1 MVVDWG
7 NAGTRVGVRIR
18 AAAVGC
24 IAVLVTACGGGG
36 DGGGT
41 TEPPAVTVGSVA
53 VTLGVA
59 QVISGGTTTASAEVR
74 STTGAVL
81 SGRSISWSSSSPSVA
96 TIDGAGA
103 IVAVSAGTTS
113 ITATSEGKS
122 GSATL
127 TVTLPPV
134 ASVSLSLAQ
143 SSVVAGSTTSA
154 SVVLRDNG
162 GNTLT
167 GRSVAFSSSNTGVA
181 TIDNSGGIV
190 AVSAG
195 TTTITATSEGQSAS
209 APLTVLPPPVA
220 TVSVSLQQATVELG
234 AGTTAS
240 AVLRDANGTT
250 LSGRTV
256 SWSSSNSAVATVSA
270 SGVIT
275 SASVGTT
282 TITAS
287 SEGKTGSA
295 TLSVIPA
302 PVASISV
309 SLAQSSLQVGGST
322 SASAVLRDANG
333 VVLSDRSIAW
343 SSSNTAVAS
352 VSASG
357 VVTALAGGTASI
369 MATSEGKSGMATVT
383 VTLPPVASVTLSG
396 AGRVKVGDTYTY
408 TATLRLADGTVVTRP
423 IVWSVTNP
431 SRATITNNGVLVAT
445 QAGAFTI
452 QLLIDGEIWT
462 SNYTAYDW
470 DTFIS
475 GGTRFVLI
483 DADNTI
489 TNRFGTSNY
498 AELVFSCGTSGSFF
512 VWVNVPHVVTASG
525 TVAILFDEG
534 AAYSEVWNELSPNYN
549 TLWKPGSNSVTKG
562 FAVQIQNARI
572 FGFAFGEFLGST
584 KAMLFRV
591 SGLGSLLPPL
601 FSACPS
607 SSIVANGAVADGVA
621 AEAVFA
627 EHRAL
632 LARRTPTVRS
642 AALETA
648 NGQRSRHVGPVA
660 MPSEG
665 LVRVLQ
671 AMGPFPVVSSQVA
684 HRRR

>member
-24 IAVLVTACGGGG
+24 IAGLVTACGGGG

-41 TEPPAVTVGSVA
+41 TEPPAVTVGSVT

-127 TVTLPPV
+127 TVTPPPV

-167 GRSVAFSSSNTGVA
+167 GRSIAFTSSNTGVA

-195 TTTITATSEGQSAS
+195 TTTITAM
-209 APLTVLPPPVA
+209 
-220 TVSVSLQQATVELG
+220 
-234 AGTTAS
+234 
-240 AVLRDANGTT
+240 
-250 LSGRTV
+250 
-256 SWSSSNSAVATVSA
+256 
-270 SGVIT
+270 
-275 SASVGTT
+275 
-282 TITAS
+282 

-295 TLSVIPA
+295 TLTVIPP

-512 VWVNVPHVVTASG
+512 VWVNAPHVVTASG
-525 TVAILFDEG
+525 TVALLFDEG

-648 NGQRSRHVGPVA
+648 SGQRSRHVGPVA